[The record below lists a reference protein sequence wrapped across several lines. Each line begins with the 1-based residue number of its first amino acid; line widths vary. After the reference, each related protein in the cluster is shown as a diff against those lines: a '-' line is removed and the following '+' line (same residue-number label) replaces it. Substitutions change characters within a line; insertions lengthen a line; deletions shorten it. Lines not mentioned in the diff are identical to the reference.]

1 MAAELDPQNYKDVVL
16 FLATAGVVAP
26 LFRRLKISPIL
37 GFLGAGVILG
47 PFGLGALSDSVPWLG
62 AFTIAN
68 PAEIAQLAEFGVVF
82 LLFMIGLELSWERLR
97 LLRRMVFGLGA
108 LQVAVCTA
116 VIAGGAYFLGQS
128 ILAAACIGAALALS
142 STAIV
147 MPILADQKRQ
157 HSASGRAVF
166 SILLF
171 QDLAVAPILVTI
183 AVIGSQGVEGL
194 SATRILLAF
203 APAVAGVLAIVVAGR
218 LLLRPMLR
226 SVAKAKS
233 DEMFMAASLLVV
245 VGAGLLAALTGL
257 SMALG
262 AFIAGLLLAETEYR
276 HEVEVTIEPFKGLL
290 LGLFFVSVGSGLD
303 LALLA
308 REPLTLVG
316 LAVGL
321 VLLNGGVVFVLCRL
335 FGLAWSKALEA
346 GLLLAAGGEFAFVI
360 MSSAMA
366 EGMVGRAAGQAILVS
381 STLSMF
387 AIPVLAELGRR
398 LSARS
403 KPSAAAA
410 VPFPVENSADNP
422 TVLIV
427 GYGRVGKLVGG
438 MLDRHNLS
446 WAAVDRD
453 PRLVEAGRRAGHT
466 VHFGEA
472 SRPEF
477 LQRCGLDGA
486 KAMVVTMDSPEA
498 AEAVVAQA
506 RIHRADL
513 RIVARARDARHAKR
527 LYDLGA
533 TDAVPETIE
542 ASLQL
547 SEAVLVD
554 VGVPMGL
561 VIASIHERRDEFRKL
576 LNRPEAL
583 GGRRRMRDGPR
594 L

>member
-1 MAAELDPQNYKDVVL
+1 
-16 FLATAGVVAP
+16 
-26 LFRRLKISPIL
+26 
-37 GFLGAGVILG
+37 
-47 PFGLGALSDSVPWLG
+47 
-62 AFTIAN
+62 
-68 PAEIAQLAEFGVVF
+68 
-82 LLFMIGLELSWERLR
+82 
-97 LLRRMVFGLGA
+97 
-108 LQVAVCTA
+108 
-116 VIAGGAYFLGQS
+116 
-128 ILAAACIGAALALS
+128 
-142 STAIV
+142 
-147 MPILADQKRQ
+147 
-157 HSASGRAVF
+157 
-166 SILLF
+166 
-171 QDLAVAPILVTI
+171 
-183 AVIGSQGVEGL
+183 
-194 SATRILLAF
+194 
-203 APAVAGVLAIVVAGR
+203 
-218 LLLRPMLR
+218 
-226 SVAKAKS
+226 
-233 DEMFMAASLLVV
+233 
-245 VGAGLLAALTGL
+245 
-257 SMALG
+257 MALG

-308 REPLTLVG
+308 REPLPLIG
-316 LAVGL
+316 LAAGVI
-321 VLLNGGVVFVLCRL
+321 LLNGGVILVLCRL

-360 MSSAMA
+360 MSSAMS
-366 EGMVGRAAGQAILVS
+366 EGLVGRAAGQAILVS

-387 AIPVLAELGRR
+387 AIPILAELGRR
-398 LSARS
+398 LSA
-403 KPSAAAA
+403 KGKAPVSAAPPA
-410 VPFPVENSADNP
+410 PPVEQPADAP
-422 TVLIV
+422 SVLVV

-438 MLDRHNLS
+438 MLDRHDLS

-466 VHFGEA
+466 VYFGEA
-472 SRPEF
+472 SRAEF
-477 LQRCGLDGA
+477 LQRCGLDEA
-486 KAMVVTMDSPEA
+486 KAVVVTMDSPEA

-506 RIHRADL
+506 RQHRADL
-513 RIVARARDARHAKR
+513 IIVARARDARHAAR

-583 GGRRRMRDGPR
+583 GGRRRMRDGAR